1 MQAVARGKSVPEGE
15 GERGGGK
22 TPAPL
27 RPGQRHAGE
36 QRNRSPYSHRSST
49 TRTRR
54 PPLPFPSFPF
64 PAEAGRC
71 ADGGA
76 ALPLGVG
83 GAAGAAVPPA
93 QRFLPGAGRALP
105 PPAAPLAQR
114 RHLRRLAGGLR
125 ALRAVPGTSAP
136 PRPARLFAGP
146 PAEKGGGRRQA
157 GPARRCAR
165 VPEGAGRA
173 LPERR
178 RANPGCPRVRPSRAV
193 PRWSCAARCGCRALV
208 FSMVFPMERRQG
220 GRRESIGGGSLRS
233 RYRPLLSNLF
243 YTCSSS
249 PYVAAVIPFW
259 QQTRYERPS
268 LLISVPVTHDCLF
281 MTINSLKSSVSFLSI
296 CCYGFFTSH
305 GDRALLA

>member
-1 MQAVARGKSVPEGE
+1 MPPLLCLQAASTQGLCSCHECRQLPTASRYRRGKGSEEGAKRLPRSVPV
-15 GERGGGK
+15 RGTQENNATGAL
-22 TPAPL
+22 TATAAAP
-27 RPGQRHAGE
+27 RARAA
-36 QRNRSPYSHRSST
+36 R
-49 TRTRR
+49 
-54 PPLPFPSFPF
+54 PFPSFPF

-233 RYRPLLSNLF
+233 PYRPLLSNLF

-249 PYVAAVIPFW
+249 PYVAAVIPF
-259 QQTRYERPS
+259 
-268 LLISVPVTHDCLF
+268 
-281 MTINSLKSSVSFLSI
+281 
-296 CCYGFFTSH
+296 
-305 GDRALLA
+305 

>member
-36 QRNRSPYSHRSST
+36 HRNRSPYSHRSST

-136 PRPARLFAGP
+136 PRSALRGAPGGEGRRAPPGGP
-146 PAEKGGGRRQA
+146 CASLRSGPGGRRPGPAGAAPSKSGLSA
-157 GPARRCAR
+157 GPAEPGCAPLELR
-165 VPEGAGRA
+165 GALRLPRFGFLNGLSHGTTAGREA
-173 LPERR
+173 GV
-178 RANPGCPRVRPSRAV
+178 NW
-193 PRWSCAARCGCRALV
+193 RWFA
-208 FSMVFPMERRQG
+208 
-220 GRRESIGGGSLRS
+220 
-233 RYRPLLSNLF
+233 
-243 YTCSSS
+243 T
-249 PYVAAVIPFW
+249 
-259 QQTRYERPS
+259 
-268 LLISVPVTHDCLF
+268 
-281 MTINSLKSSVSFLSI
+281 
-296 CCYGFFTSH
+296 
-305 GDRALLA
+305 